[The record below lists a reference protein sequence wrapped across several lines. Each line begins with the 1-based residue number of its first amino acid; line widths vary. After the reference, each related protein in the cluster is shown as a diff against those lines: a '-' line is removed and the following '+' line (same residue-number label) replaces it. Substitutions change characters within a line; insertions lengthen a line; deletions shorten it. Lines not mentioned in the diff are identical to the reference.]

1 MARSL
6 STRGR
11 FAIAYLVLGAAVG
24 AAVGGFIVLL
34 ERHGPLPP
42 PTWSTWKPQA
52 TTQSARLRE
61 IASHVG
67 EEYRLPSGNQLA
79 QVTIGGPDTTTGKNL
94 KAIVIPAKPKVSTLA
109 DFDRFDKSKSAI
121 FVLCGQSTKN
131 DCKIGEGQPTKAR
144 GAVVRRE
151 ALELALY
158 ALRYNDPLDN
168 VLVFVPPG
176 PGEKRF
182 TSTLFFHRDDLK
194 SRLYDPLRTTL
205 PHQAPEPGRLAKQE
219 QATVDQLTGSVL
231 YKYVGVVTANGYG
244 NVLVIQHI

>member
-11 FAIAYLVLGAAVG
+11 FAVAYLVLGAAVG

-42 PTWSTWKPQA
+42 PTWSTWRPESA
-52 TTQSARLRE
+52 TQSARLRE

-67 EEYRLPSGNQLA
+67 QEYRLPSGNQLA
-79 QVTIGGPDTTTGKNL
+79 QVTIGGPESGKNL

-109 DFDRFDKSKSAI
+109 DFDRFDESKNAI
-121 FVLCGQSTKN
+121 FVLCGQSTN
-131 DCKIGEGQPTKAR
+131 CKIGEGQPTKAR
-144 GAVVRRE
+144 GAVLRRE

-182 TSTLFFHRDDLK
+182 TSTLFFHRGDLK

-205 PHQAPEPGRLAKQE
+205 PHQAPQPGQVAKQE
-219 QATVDQLTGSVL
+219 QATVDELTGSVL

>member
-11 FAIAYLVLGAAVG
+11 FAVAYLVLGAAVG
-24 AAVGGFIVLL
+24 AAVGGFIVLV

-42 PTWSTWKPQA
+42 PTWSSWKPQSA
-52 TTQSARLRE
+52 TQSARLQE

-67 EEYRLPSGNQLA
+67 REYRLASGNPLA
-79 QVTIGGPDTTTGKNL
+79 RVTLGGPDTATGKNL

-121 FVLCGQSTKN
+121 FVLCGLSTN
-131 DCKIGEGQPTKAR
+131 CKIDEGQPTKAR

-205 PHQAPEPGRLAKQE
+205 PYQAPEPGQFPKQE
-219 QATVDQLTGSVL
+219 QATVDELTGSVL

-244 NVLVIQHI
+244 NVLVIQHV